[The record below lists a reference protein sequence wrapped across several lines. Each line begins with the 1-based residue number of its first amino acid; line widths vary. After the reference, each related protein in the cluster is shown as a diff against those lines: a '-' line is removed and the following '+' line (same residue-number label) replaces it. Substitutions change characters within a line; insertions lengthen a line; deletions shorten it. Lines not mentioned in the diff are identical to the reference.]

1 MKNTFLW
8 LLVAGFALATFACST
23 PPVIRHRV
31 SGAHMKSINVTFL
44 GRANQAK
51 DEWEK
56 SKKELKDE
64 QAKSDLLAHEAKL
77 ADAWMKAAQLQL
89 KKVELAKKMGTLPLG
104 MKLDKTPA
112 QAEKELEMAKKY
124 RDYTRQLA
132 KFNKTQRDL
141 LKWKIYT
148 AEAKYLEEQV
158 LALHKAQAA
167 EAGKY
172 SKLDYADQSH
182 RVRRKFLIL
191 ESDSDKL
198 AAELKTLQKDM
209 DANWNPGLTKTTGAA
224 PAPKACPPC
233 PDPVPCPKCVAPPK
247 ADPPKF
253 DEPAKSPE
261 LKSPTPAPAPKPEN
275 D

>member
-1 MKNTFLW
+1 MKNLFL
-8 LLVAGFALATFACST
+8 LTLVAGFALAAFGCST

-44 GRANQAK
+44 GRANQAR
-51 DEWEK
+51 DDWEK
-56 SKKELKDE
+56 SKKELKEE
-64 QAKSDLLAHEAKL
+64 QAKSDLLAHEARL
-77 ADAWMKAAQLQL
+77 ADAWMKAAQLQV
-89 KKVELAKKMGTLPLG
+89 KKVELAKKMGSLPLG

-112 QAEKELEMAKKY
+112 QAEKELEMARKY
-124 RDYTRQLA
+124 RDYTKQLA
-132 KFNKTQRDL
+132 KYNKTQRDL

-172 SKLDYADQSH
+172 SKLEYADQSH

-209 DANWNPGLTKTTGAA
+209 DANWNPGLTKAAGAA
-224 PAPKACPPC
+224 PSPKACPPC
-233 PDPVPCPKCVAPPK
+233 PDPVPCPRCVASPK
-247 ADPPKF
+247 PEPPKF
-253 DEPAKSPE
+253 DEPAKAPAG
-261 LKSPTPAPAPKPEN
+261 KTPTPAPKPEN